1 MTFTFI
7 FFIEGRGFSLNSAV
21 ETSGGAAEGGLASDT
36 AVCFLSSSFFKIW
49 AAYLHGGHSYE
60 FTHENS
66 EAQKDEV
73 TSPTSHSK

>member
-7 FFIEGRGFSLNSAV
+7 FFIEGRGLSLNSAV
-21 ETSGGAAEGGLASDT
+21 ETSGGAARIASDT
-36 AVCFLSSSFFKIW
+36 AVSFLSSSFFKIW

-66 EAQKDEV
+66 EAQKDKV
-73 TSPTSHSK
+73 ISPTSHSK